1 MTDKPTK
8 PAKPA
13 PWVPPGEGVMTV
25 HGAKGYTM
33 SIPEVCVRLAVLPTR
48 LAQWRKLGVGPS
60 YARPGGHPNSP
71 IFYRPSEVED
81 VRKDMLAHRDA
92 ESRAEVAAR
101 IASTTPPK
109 PRAKRKK

>member
-1 MTDKPTK
+1 MTDKT
-8 PAKPA
+8 
-13 PWVPPGEGVMTV
+13 PWVPPGEGVKV
-25 HGAKGYTM
+25 VPGARGYTM
-33 SIPEVCVRLAVLPTR
+33 PIPEVCVRLAVLPTR

-71 IFYRPSEVED
+71 IFYRPAEIED
-81 VRKDMLAHRDA
+81 VRQEMLERREA

-109 PRAKRKK
+109 PRAKKRKK